1 MNTKQS
7 THSLT
12 LSIVIPVYNS
22 ELIVAETVNLI
33 NAELSQ
39 IEISHEI
46 ILVNDGSTDSSW
58 SVLVELKKQ
67 FPQLVIINFLKNY
80 GQHSAVFCGIQN
92 SRGNYV
98 VTMDDDLQNP
108 PSEIKKLYNKIL
120 EGYDLVFAVFDKKQ
134 HEDYRKLGTKVIDY
148 LNTKIFGKPKS
159 LKLTNFRIFSKEVAQ
174 RVSKYKTY
182 HPYIPG
188 LLLMHASTM
197 ANALT
202 EHHPRKIG
210 KSNYSL
216 TRILKL
222 VFRILFNYSTYPLNI
237 ALIFGS
243 LVSLFSFCLSI
254 FFVLKAIFIGTNVQ
268 GWTTVVVLISLFNGF
283 LLIIF
288 GIIGQYIV
296 RMMNQIAQP
305 MPFIVKDLK

>member
-1 MNTKQS
+1 
-7 THSLT
+7 
-12 LSIVIPVYNS
+12 
-22 ELIVAETVNLI
+22 
-33 NAELSQ
+33 
-39 IEISHEI
+39 
-46 ILVNDGSTDSSW
+46 
-58 SVLVELKKQ
+58 
-67 FPQLVIINFLKNY
+67 
-80 GQHSAVFCGIQN
+80 
-92 SRGNYV
+92 
-98 VTMDDDLQNP
+98 
-108 PSEIKKLYNKIL
+108 
-120 EGYDLVFAVFDKKQ
+120 
-134 HEDYRKLGTKVIDY
+134 
-148 LNTKIFGKPKS
+148 
-159 LKLTNFRIFSKEVAQ
+159 
-174 RVSKYKTY
+174 
-182 HPYIPG
+182 
-188 LLLMHASTM
+188 MHASTM

-222 VFRILFNYSTYPLNI
+222 V
-237 ALIFGS
+237 
-243 LVSLFSFCLSI
+243 FSFCLSI